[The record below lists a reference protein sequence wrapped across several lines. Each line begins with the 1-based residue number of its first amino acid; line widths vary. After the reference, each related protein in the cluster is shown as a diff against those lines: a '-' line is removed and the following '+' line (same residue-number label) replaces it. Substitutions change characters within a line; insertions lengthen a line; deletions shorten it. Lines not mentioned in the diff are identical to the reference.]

1 MLLDHAGF
9 DRKARI
15 VTILD
20 EMMGGLE
27 ISPSQRELAQQH
39 YEAAGRWLASSGVS
53 MLRDLHIYL
62 QGSTALGTT
71 VKPIGHNEHDVDLVA
86 HRPSYQAVEPSV
98 LKKAIGDR
106 LRENGH
112 YAPLL
117 EEMPRCWRLVYAN
130 EFHMDITPAIPNA
143 QCSNGGELV
152 PDKALRCWKAS
163 NPKGYKREFERR
175 AALKPQFQLNKSLQF
190 DAKRADGNVEPYPI
204 ATGFKGVL
212 RRMVQIGKR
221 HRDIHFVDLDLCL
234 APISVIITTLAAWS
248 YEYCV
253 AAKVYES
260 ELDLACAV
268 VRHMPAFIEERRVDG
283 RPQWF
288 IWNDTTAGENFAEKW
303 NKHPERAEAFFTWH
317 RRLSADLDALN
328 EIEGMDRL
336 NKGLRDAFGAAPVD
350 RVFGRINEEVATAR
364 RTGLLGLAPT
374 AGLSVAATAVPVRAN
389 TFFGAPLR

>member
-27 ISPSQRELAQQH
+27 ISPSQRELAQQR
-39 YEAAGRWLASSGVS
+39 YEAVGRWLASSGVL
-53 MLRDLHIYL
+53 MLRDLYIYL

-86 HRPSYQAVEPSV
+86 HRPSYEAVEPAV
-98 LKKAIGDR
+98 LKRAIGDR
-106 LRENGH
+106 LRENGN

-152 PDKALRCWKAS
+152 PDRALRRWKTS

-175 AALKPQFQLNKSLQF
+175 AALKPQFRLNKSLQF
-190 DAKRADGNVEPYPI
+190 DAKRADKNVEPYPV

-212 RRMVQIGKR
+212 RRMVQISKR
-221 HRDIHFVDLDLCL
+221 HRDIHFVDLDPCL

-260 ELDLACAV
+260 ELDLACEV
-268 VRHMPAFIEERRVDG
+268 VRYMPAFIEERSVDG
-283 RPQWF
+283 RRQWF

-303 NKHPERAEAFFTWH
+303 NKHPEC
-317 RRLSADLDALN
+317 
-328 EIEGMDRL
+328 
-336 NKGLRDAFGAAPVD
+336 
-350 RVFGRINEEVATAR
+350 
-364 RTGLLGLAPT
+364 
-374 AGLSVAATAVPVRAN
+374 
-389 TFFGAPLR
+389 

>member
-27 ISPSQRELAQQH
+27 ISPSQRELAQQR

-53 MLRDLHIYL
+53 MLRDLYIYL

-86 HRPSYQAVEPSV
+86 HRPSYEAVEPAV

-112 YAPLL
+112 YASLL

-130 EFHMDITPAIPNA
+130 EFHMDITPAISNA

-175 AALKPQFQLNKSLQF
+175 AALKPQFRLNKSLQY
-190 DAKRADGNVEPYPI
+190 DAKRAHANVEPYPV

-221 HRDIHFVDLDLCL
+221 HRASTSSIWIRAWHRSRLSSLLWRLGPMSIASPRRFMNRNS
-234 APISVIITTLAAWS
+234 ISPVKSCATCPPSSKSA
-248 YEYCV
+248 
-253 AAKVYES
+253 
-260 ELDLACAV
+260 EL
-268 VRHMPAFIEERRVDG
+268 
-283 RPQWF
+283 
-288 IWNDTTAGENFAEKW
+288 TAGASGSSGTTRR
-303 NKHPERAEAFFTWH
+303 PERTSQRNGISTPNERKH
-317 RRLSADLDALN
+317 SSPGIDNCRRIL
-328 EIEGMDRL
+328 M
-336 NKGLRDAFGAAPVD
+336 P
-350 RVFGRINEEVATAR
+350 
-364 RTGLLGLAPT
+364 
-374 AGLSVAATAVPVRAN
+374 
-389 TFFGAPLR
+389 